1 MQSMNAVMDQP
12 CELTAAQAEQVS
24 GGMLQVAMAAG
35 FAAGFVVGAA
45 IGIGVAVA
53 LN

>member
-1 MQSMNAVMDQP
+1 MQSINAVIDQP
-12 CELTAAQAEQVS
+12 CELTAAEVEHVS